1 LVLIRFSPSI
11 LSQSYIMKATTTTRP
26 ARRMSAA
33 RHAALTAKLEA
44 QHQARELAWQAR
56 QDALAQLVNPTPEY
70 EKVARLTMLP
80 GGLHWSAQRPVPAV
94 NTRVEVVQ
102 GGKQDLVKVLGY
114 THAAGFIALV
124 TEPYHPGSK
133 RAHKMHPRAKCVFA
147 HQLIKKA
154 A

>member
-1 LVLIRFSPSI
+1 
-11 LSQSYIMKATTTTRP
+11 MKATATTRP
-26 ARRMSAA
+26 ARRIPAA
-33 RHAALTAKLEA
+33 RLERMRAKAAAAAE
-44 QHQARELAWQAR
+44 AREAAFQAH
-56 QDALAQLVNPTPEY
+56 QDALAQLVSPTPEF

-80 GGLHWSAQRPVPAV
+80 GGLHWSAERPVPAV
-94 NTRVEVVQ
+94 DTRVEVVQ

-114 THAAGFIALV
+114 CHAGGFIGLV

-133 RAHKMHPRAKCVFA
+133 RAHKMHPRAKCVFS